1 MNVLKKI
8 LGEYSNYYIIIAVL
22 LLIFIST
29 SIVIN
34 SSSCS
39 FINNKLSCDNSRVLK
54 YQISTR
60 DQLTIINVEDVVMI
74 NQKYDGKIDML
85 QNISISLHGNMTN
98 IDLINLI
105 DYLEYFLSNNYY
117 DSEFPLS
124 ILYRDV
130 YDLYSIDIKYFNFKV
145 NSYEYNSGL
154 TSVNTLI
161 KKIMNN
167 LKIKSTITEYNGDS
181 IKDTIIINNVTIDNI
196 FKKWY

>member
-8 LGEYSNYYIIIAVL
+8 LGEYSNYYIIVAVL

-29 SIVIN
+29 SIIIN

-167 LKIKSTITEYNGDS
+167 LKIKSTITEYDGDS
-181 IKDTIIINNVTIDNI
+181 IKDTVIINNVTIDNI